1 MTALPPDDVIPVT
14 RIVETTR
21 TTHETMGTH
30 NEVVQKLLT
39 LDWQIDEELP
49 TQTSMSHPL
58 LPGTQRFIQK

>member
-1 MTALPPDDVIPVT
+1 MTALPPDAVVPST

-39 LDWQIDEELP
+39 LDWQIEEELP
-49 TQTSMSHPL
+49 NQTAMIHPL
-58 LPGTQRFIQK
+58 LPGTKRFIQK